1 MNATL
6 QLFLSLKGAI
16 QMLPDKDKPLYDN
29 GFIACTGGMHPCVFL
44 PSSAPPLEDR
54 VCDAAAANS

>member
-1 MNATL
+1 
-6 QLFLSLKGAI
+6 
-16 QMLPDKDKPLYDN
+16 MLPDKDKPLYDN